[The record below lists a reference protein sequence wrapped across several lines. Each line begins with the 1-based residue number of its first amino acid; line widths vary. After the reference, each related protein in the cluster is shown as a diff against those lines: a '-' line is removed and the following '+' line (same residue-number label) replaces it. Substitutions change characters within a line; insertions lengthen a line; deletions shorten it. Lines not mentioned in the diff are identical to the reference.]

1 MKRTSWHTQ
10 MQIYAVK
17 VRTALACSSSSSSR
31 QYIRVN
37 QPCVSQ
43 TDQHLNN
50 WTGEEEGAGGS
61 SGKREIEG
69 GGGEGPTGGKRENGS
84 CVKIMELA
92 ARVER
97 ALPEARCSLAY
108 PVCLNIEPNPTLKA
122 KQTACVRRVCRFFT
136 LLPAWRSSSNTTTHD
151 GWVEGRTRHALV

>member
-1 MKRTSWHTQ
+1 MNRG
-10 MQIYAVK
+10 
-17 VRTALACSSSSSSR
+17 
-31 QYIRVN
+31 
-37 QPCVSQ
+37 
-43 TDQHLNN
+43 
-50 WTGEEEGAGGS
+50 GEGCGGGS
-61 SGKREIEG
+61 SGKRETEG

-122 KQTACVRRVCRFFT
+122 KQTNGSMCEACLPILHPSSRLLGAPPQTPRPTTVR
-136 LLPAWRSSSNTTTHD
+136 WRGEHD
-151 GWVEGRTRHALV
+151 MH